1 MKLLPAILL
10 IISCVA
16 LSPCSSAQTLD
27 EDSSVVEYVPM
38 NRAQLARYRQSI
50 WDSLPIAVGWV
61 NDFEGLFTMEQ
72 ENNLQNLITHFE
84 KASTIEIM
92 IVTIDTNMVA
102 KENFSDF
109 SYRLLKIWGIGKRLK
124 ENGIVICISSGYKTL
139 QVTCDFGIDN
149 LMDESTKNRIIAKY
163 FINPYKRNKYYE
175 GTYNGLNAII
185 THLSKKIKA
194 VGGADMAF

>member
-1 MKLLPAILL
+1 MKLLPTILL
-10 IISCVA
+10 IISGIA
-16 LSPCSSAQTLD
+16 FSPSSYAQTVS

-72 ENNLQNLITHFE
+72 ENNLQTLITHFE
-84 KASTIEIM
+84 KSSTIEIM
-92 IVTIDTNMVA
+92 VVTIDTNMVA

-149 LMDESTKNRIIAKY
+149 LMDQTTKERIIAKY
-163 FINPYKRNKYYE
+163 FIHPYKRNKYYE

-185 THLSKKIKA
+185 THLSKKIKSA
-194 VGGADMAF
+194 GGADMAF